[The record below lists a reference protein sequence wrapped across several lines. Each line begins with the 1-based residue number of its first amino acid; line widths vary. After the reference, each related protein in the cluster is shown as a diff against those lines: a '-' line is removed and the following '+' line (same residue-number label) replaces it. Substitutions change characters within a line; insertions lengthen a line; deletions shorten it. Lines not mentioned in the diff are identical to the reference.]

1 MIKTKTQ
8 FEKFPDN
15 SRFSSLVDPLRMR
28 YTALCYIEILLPA
41 FILHN
46 YHINRL
52 THPHIGTAT
61 YCFTDNVL
69 NGDAKVRGGGEGEE

>member
-1 MIKTKTQ
+1 MIKRKTQ

-28 YTALCYIEILLPA
+28 YTALCYIDADIVTRV
-41 FILHN
+41 LHN

-69 NGDAKVRGGGEGEE
+69 NGDAKVGGGGEGEE

>member
-28 YTALCYIEILLPA
+28 YTAVCYI
-41 FILHN
+41 
-46 YHINRL
+46 
-52 THPHIGTAT
+52 
-61 YCFTDNVL
+61 
-69 NGDAKVRGGGEGEE
+69 DADIVTRVYTTQLSY